1 MKRDVNKDKNNSL
14 SGFLAALIFLSGLL
28 LGGLIGA
35 VVTLLLAPQSG
46 HKTRR
51 QIRRK
56 GRDWREQ
63 TTDMIED
70 GAAQVRAKT
79 EQVTTAIHEQTDA
92 LQQRGQDVVDE
103 GKERFAAVVKAGKAA
118 VNGT

>member
-1 MKRDVNKDKNNSL
+1 
-14 SGFLAALIFLSGLL
+14 
-28 LGGLIGA
+28 
-35 VVTLLLAPQSG
+35 
-46 HKTRR
+46 
-51 QIRRK
+51 
-56 GRDWREQ
+56 
-63 TTDMIED
+63 MIED

-103 GKERFAAVVKAGKAA
+103 GKERLAAVVKAGKAA